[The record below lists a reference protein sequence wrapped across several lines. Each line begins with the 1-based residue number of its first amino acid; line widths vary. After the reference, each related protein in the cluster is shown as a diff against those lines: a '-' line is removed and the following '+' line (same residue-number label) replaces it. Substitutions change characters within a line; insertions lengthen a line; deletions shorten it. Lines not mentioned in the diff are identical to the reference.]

1 MRKTLAILVLTIS
14 SLLFLAGPAWAHQ
27 LYKIKKGSYVALS
40 DCNENK
46 ILISSR
52 EDAPFQAWTRQ
63 RRTVKYG
70 TKDVNQFLLDDLR
83 SEDVRFN
90 PKKLKARCG
99 TGDHVLTF
107 NEETLLDAEVPK
119 TSLPFTGRPLVP
131 QLLLGIG
138 LLLVGSLFVALT
150 VHPSLAAGLRRRR
163 PRPTT
168 PS

>member
-1 MRKTLAILVLTIS
+1 MRKTLAVLVLMIS
-14 SLLFLAGPAWAHQ
+14 SLLFIAGPAWAHH
-27 LYKIKKGSYVALS
+27 LYRIKKGSFVALS
-40 DCNENK
+40 DCDDNK

-52 EDAPFQAWTRQ
+52 EGAPFQSWTRQ
-63 RRTVKYG
+63 PGTATVQNK
-70 TKDVNQFLLDDLR
+70 TVSKFLLAERL
-83 SEDVRFN
+83 SENVKFN
-90 PKKLKARCG
+90 PAKLKAKCRNENMGISTTTLLG
-99 TGDHVLTF
+99 TG
-107 NEETLLDAEVPK
+107 VPK

-150 VHPSLAAGLRRRR
+150 VHPSLAGFRRRR